1 MALAPKFAGQAFA
14 FANGA
19 STSTVPHAIHSI
31 ELYLDYVCPFS
42 AKMFNTLYSSVFP
55 LVKEKYPSR
64 VKFILRQQ
72 IQPWHPSSTLVHEA
86 AAAVLQLSPG
96 QFYPY
101 SSLLFQNQKDFFDVN
116 VVNEPRNETYRRLAK
131 LASSLSIEQDKMLDL
146 LLISDKPGKDG
157 SLNSG
162 NGVTNDIKLM
172 VKANRLTGVH
182 VTPTV
187 LFNGIVDNNISSSW
201 TAQQWEE
208 WLEKNVV

>member
-1 MALAPKFAGQAFA
+1 
-14 FANGA
+14 
-19 STSTVPHAIHSI
+19 
-31 ELYLDYVCPFS
+31 
-42 AKMFNTLYSSVFP
+42 MFNTLYSSVFP

-101 SSLLFQNQKDFFDVN
+101 SHLLFQNQKDYFDVN

-172 VKANRLTGVH
+172 VKVRSMLLCDAGDAYFVKANRLTGVH

-187 LFNGIVDNNISSSW
+187 LFNAGIPLLCN
-201 TAQQWEE
+201 
-208 WLEKNVV
+208 LCK